1 MKPITRPDLRRLIHN
16 IFGKRKDANAF
27 EQFLVFYFEDIY
39 LKLGG
44 EKGLDTLITKLV
56 IYKFEPDGIEIM
68 KALRDMD
75 PDEFDRA
82 YDEIT
87 RPAPPAKQQAQ
98 LPAPKAHSSE
108 EDPVPVVG
116 VRDRDEAL
124 EYMRNAHALV
134 IGVANYQYLN
144 GLGNPVNDATD
155 VASTLIDKEMC
166 GYPKG
171 HVRLLRDSE
180 ATKDRIEEELKA
192 LAKATDQN
200 STVFIFFAGHGGR
213 IETGPNAGNFLLPV
227 DTKGRKR
234 FNEEEYLKSA
244 ISSARFSKL
253 LRDIPANKLIVAL
266 DCCYSGGV
274 ASLNERER
282 DAEIERAEDEGI
294 ASAPSDKMLDELL
307 ASGKGRVI
315 IAATNQTETA
325 KELVS
330 DRNGLFTKYLLQG
343 LRGAGRGA
351 GLFVTVFELYE
362 YVHSCVSAIK
372 LRSSQ
377 TPILKADMESPKFYL
392 AVRSVKYVK

>member
-16 IFGKRKDANAF
+16 MFSKKEGTAF
-27 EQFLVFYFEDIY
+27 EAFLLDYF
-39 LKLGG
+39 KNVHFKVGG
-44 EKGLDTLITKLV
+44 EKSVDNLISKLM
-56 IYKFEPDGIEIM
+56 IYEFDPDGIKIM
-68 KALRDMD
+68 KALRHTD
-75 PDEFDRA
+75 PEGFDDA
-82 YDEIT
+82 YRE
-87 RPAPPAKQQAQ
+87 ALAKSWE
-98 LPAPKAHSSE
+98 HFSE
-108 EDPVPVVG
+108 EDPVPVEG

-144 GLGNPVNDATD
+144 SLGNPVNDATD
-155 VASTLIDKEMC
+155 VASTLMDKEMC

-180 ATKDRIEEELKA
+180 ATKDRIEEELTA
-192 LAKATDQN
+192 LAKATDRN

-234 FNEEEYLKSA
+234 FNEEEYLKTA

-294 ASAPSDKMLDELL
+294 ASTPSEKMLDELL